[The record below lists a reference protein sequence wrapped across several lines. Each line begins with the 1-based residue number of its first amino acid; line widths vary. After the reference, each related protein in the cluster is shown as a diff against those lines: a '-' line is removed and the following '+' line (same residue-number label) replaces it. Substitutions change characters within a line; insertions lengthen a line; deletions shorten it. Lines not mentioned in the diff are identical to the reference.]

1 MEDKL
6 PGMTCDNDD
15 GGDDDKAPVP
25 AEDDDSA
32 TPDDDAVPDDY
43 WKCLTDPTDAK
54 TCASAKCTWCVSKIH
69 LEKEKNWIT
78 GGCCALA
85 F

>member
-15 GGDDDKAPVP
+15 GGDDDNAPAEDDDKAP

-32 TPDDDAVPDDY
+32 ATDDDAVPDDY
-43 WKCLTDPTDAK
+43 WKCLTDPTDAT
-54 TCASAKCTWCVSKIH
+54 TCASAKCTWCVSKMH
-69 LEKEKNWIT
+69 LERERERRP
-78 GGCCALA
+78 G
-85 F
+85 